1 MCMYRQVLAYHVA
14 AMGVCRVD
22 VGKMMLGGESV
33 YGVGNGVGLCL
44 HCGKVSWA

>member
-1 MCMYRQVLAYHVA
+1 MQGQVLGLPWA
-14 AMGVCRVD
+14 AMGICRVD